1 MSNNNQYSEDLG
13 FSDDP
18 EELEVVM
25 GNSGKAVL
33 VGDDEESDGEHSAP
47 LYYENKESRGCYP
60 SWLKSSSPKVKVALG
75 LAITLLL
82 AFVAVFAVGI
92 TQMSSKNEEGNELKD
107 ISSAELGANTS
118 TDPTEGV
125 MTIATEKPPTSPP
138 VTASV
143 VIDISSADI
152 NVALPDT
159 LEAIVPDF
167 KDGLDNTEQ
176 ANWETIDGV
185 LVNTIGITL
194 LKNLPLGY
202 TLEPIDVEMFDG
214 FDVTSYGRRGRVRG
228 MKEHASNRSYADNV
242 HNAIYSSSA
251 TVDCSL
257 TDCDAAPMTMVQV
270 LSDMSQMEY
279 IEAKYESSDDTTT
292 TQPTDKLE
300 TFTTSTVI
308 STDAVDVVGPPEM
321 VEEPT
326 AIPVKTETAGPS
338 ASPTATFSTPVTMEP
353 QPLVEGDC
361 SPDTPCE
368 MCSGACSDDTDCAD
382 GLSCFYRLYLEYVPG
397 CTGAGKQG
405 QRYCYNPLSGG
416 LTVDMMLPAS
426 DMKCDNKKRCTK
438 CQGDCDTDDDC
449 DKNLYCYRRL
459 GYELVPGCG
468 GQGAFG
474 ADYCFDP
481 KDIPGENDY

>member
-1 MSNNNQYSEDLG
+1 MDPDDHVHLFGSVHSAYHEEEPNEDEAVDTDVQPLSTIPKIVTSSEDLNTSLKHASTQYPFLRREIIEG
-13 FSDDP
+13 FRRSHNGVKYVLNDDASWFILP
-18 EELEVVM
+18 NQTIGKGAFVGCTTNIKINAETVLHEDAFHDDVTWSEVTGV
-25 GNSGKAVL
+25 SFH
-33 VGDDEESDGEHSAP
+33 ES
-47 LYYENKESRGCYP
+47 
-60 SWLKSSSPKVKVALG
+60 
-75 LAITLLL
+75 ITDIPAGLL
-82 AFVAVFAVGI
+82 ASCKQLKTVLGKGIVQIGRRCFAESGISFAHLPKLRHVADESFQQCLRLERI
-92 TQMSSKNEEGNELKD
+92 LLPD
-107 ISSAELGANTS
+107 L
-118 TDPTEGV
+118 D
-125 MTIATEKPPTSPP
+125 
-138 VTASV
+138 
-143 VIDISSADI
+143 ADI
-152 NVALPDT
+152 GSKAF
-159 LEAIVPDF
+159 EGCA
-167 KDGLDNTEQ
+167 
-176 ANWETIDGV
+176 
-185 LVNTIGITL
+185 
-194 LKNLPLGY
+194 
-202 TLEPIDVEMFDG
+202 
-214 FDVTSYGRRGRVRG
+214 
-228 MKEHASNRSYADNV
+228 
-242 HNAIYSSSA
+242 
-251 TVDCSL
+251 SL
-257 TDCDAAPMTMVQV
+257 TRVWAPK
-270 LSDMSQMEY
+270 
-279 IEAKYESSDDTTT
+279 A
-292 TQPTDKLE
+292 P
-300 TFTTSTVI
+300 
-308 STDAVDVVGPPEM
+308 
-321 VEEPT
+321 
-326 AIPVKTETAGPS
+326 TAGPS